1 MILSA
6 HKVSLRAMRMAS
18 LDARRAGAELPG
30 AAITND
36 VRMILPRA
44 ARKDITAEEM
54 AALDRLRNFAG
65 RR

>member
-1 MILSA
+1 
-6 HKVSLRAMRMAS
+6 MRMAS

-36 VRMILPRA
+36 LRMILPRM